1 MHHCHRRHTG
11 ERPFSCL
18 KCGKRY
24 FRKEN
29 LLVHEMRGCARV
41 QVSKKESSYLP
52 LSTSDASESL
62 NHHLCCLKQ
71 QKYTCTTCSL
81 TFNGKE
87 ELRLHVVSHTGQMP
101 HKVNPA
107 FAANAHRKRCVISLS
122 SFTQC
127 VVFFSVFHMYWTVY
141 AQEKPDSSHDEGPQL
156 PQTTRSE
163 FSSYWEVTWQ

>member
-1 MHHCHRRHTG
+1 MHHRHRRHTG

-41 QVSKKESSYLP
+41 QVSKKQSSYLP
-52 LSTSDASESL
+52 LGTSDASESV

-71 QKYTCTTCSL
+71 QKYTCTTCSS

-87 ELRLHVVSHTGQMP
+87 ELRLHIVSHTGQMP

-107 FAANAHRKRCVISLS
+107 FAANTHGKWCMISLS
-122 SFTQC
+122 SFTVC
-127 VVFFSVFHMYWTVY
+127 RFLLSVPYVRNSLC
-141 AQEKPDSSHDEGPQL
+141 ARKA
-156 PQTTRSE
+156 
-163 FSSYWEVTWQ
+163 